1 MTAAGRARAAD
12 RAGLVAAAAVT
23 ALLLA
28 CAAVLRL
35 SVEMVGYPLPDRLVS
50 VMVGA
55 VLLLVA
61 LLALPRLP
69 GLAWA
74 LLALAAPVGT
84 LEIVAVVRSLET
96 VASGTAWRDLA
107 LIASLALVG
116 AVFVGGTY
124 ASRDPGRASG
134 IARAA
139 ILAVGAAVL
148 ATAAAAAW
156 AVLNASQ
163 PGPPAAIDELTPLRI
178 AVRIALVTV
187 VGAFVV
193 GAARTLAPAAMG
205 AAARSRREP
214 AKPELGGGGLWRY
227 LGLLADELLP
237 ARSNARREAAES
249 ERARLAAD
257 LHAHVLPDLRRAAA
271 AAASAGAPPEMQVD
285 LRRALEDVEQL
296 MHQRQSVV
304 LEQFG
309 LVAALEWLAERTEE
323 RSSLRVQLELDGAV
337 PDGPGAIDN
346 RVARAAFRIALL
358 GLDNVVRHAGA
369 TTATL
374 RLSGG
379 PAGLRL
385 TVEDDGASTTA
396 LEESGGRGIPD
407 MRTAAADSGGS
418 ITFVGGTGARIETSW
433 PVELAARNHAPER
446 APLADR
452 SDSSAT

>member
-1 MTAAGRARAAD
+1 MTAAPRAR
-12 RAGLVAAAAVT
+12 RPRPAGLVAGASVT

-28 CAAVLRL
+28 GAAVLRL
-35 SVEMVGYPLPDRLVS
+35 SVETGGAPLPERLVS

-55 VLLLVA
+55 ALMLVG

-74 LLALAAPVGT
+74 LVALAAPIAT

-96 VASGTAWRDLA
+96 VASGPAWRDLTV
-107 LIASLALVG
+107 IAWVALVG
-116 AVFVGGTY
+116 AVLVAGAY
-124 ASRDPGRASG
+124 ACRSPERASG
-134 IARAA
+134 PARVAMVMVAA
-139 ILAVGAAVL
+139 GLLV
-148 ATAAAAAW
+148 TAAAATW
-156 AVLNASQ
+156 AVLDAGQ
-163 PGPPAAIDELTPLRI
+163 PGLPAPGDELTPLRI
-178 AVRIALVTV
+178 AVRIALVTM
-187 VGAFVV
+187 VGSFVV
-193 GAARTLAPAAMG
+193 GAARSLAPAARR

-214 AKPELGGGGLWRY
+214 AERGGGLWHY

-237 ARSNARREAAES
+237 ARSDARREAAEA

-257 LHAHVLPDLRRAAA
+257 LHAHVLPELRRAAA
-271 AAASAGAPPEMQVD
+271 AAESSGASPEMQVD

-296 MHQRQSVV
+296 MHQRQSIV

-323 RSSLRVQLELDGAV
+323 RSALRVQLDLDAVV
-337 PDGPGAIDN
+337 PDQPAAIDA

-374 RLSGG
+374 RLSAGAGG
-379 PAGLRL
+379 LQL
-385 TVEDDGASTTA
+385 TVEDDGASTTT
-396 LEESGGRGIPD
+396 LEDSGGRGIPD
-407 MRTAAADSGGS
+407 MRTAAAESGG
-418 ITFVGGTGARIETSW
+418 TLRFVGGTGARIEVAW
-433 PVELAARNHAPER
+433 PLELAARNQAPTR

-452 SDSSAT
+452 SDSPAT